1 MMMRTTLALA
11 VAAPLALGA
20 CSNMNRQQQS
30 TVSGGAIG
38 AGAGALGAAIVGG
51 SAAGGAALGGAAG
64 AAAGF
69 LKEEFND

>member
-1 MMMRTTLALA
+1 MTYRTSLALA

-20 CSNMNRQQQS
+20 CSNMTAQQQS

-38 AGAGALGAAIVGG
+38 AGVGAAGAAVTGG
-51 SAAGGAALGGAAG
+51 SAAAGAALGGAAG

-69 LKEEFND
+69 LKEELRE

>member
-1 MMMRTTLALA
+1 MTIRTTLALA
-11 VAAPLALGA
+11 IAAPLALGA
-20 CSNMNRQQQS
+20 CSNMSPQTQS

-38 AGAGALGAAIVGG
+38 ATVGAAGAAATGG

-69 LKEEFND
+69 LKEELND